1 MPSSIFFNGRK
12 QFRPGVYV
20 KAEEILTADTGIS
33 GGNVALIGDFP
44 IFKQDAL
51 NTFLDADSL
60 LEFTQGGKTTSGTS
74 MSDIA
79 QVAFNPLI
87 GATQTIDSLTLIN
100 IRPNSQASASNGGL
114 TFKSKLWGAEG
125 NSKKIKIFAD
135 SNDATKF
142 QFSIKD
148 GGLEVEKGTG
158 VGFGEVAT
166 LSYDNAATLYTSMKV
181 EITASLFNLAYTKSV
196 AQGGANA
203 TSTVSWSKA
212 HSGAVTFKTTSAIA
226 AGGQT
231 CVITGVDSTGVSTT
245 ETVTIATALNGLAT
259 STKSWSNI
267 TSFAFTSTG
276 GALVG
281 GVEIQGKFKSVA
293 LNEIDDLETFLVGIV
308 QEDDDFSAQAPSI
321 TLSGSDLDALTST
334 ELKNAEVA
342 FTANTQAM
350 FDALSASMYIEAVKS
365 SNAVI
370 TVDADYVSLV
380 GGGQSSIA
388 GSNWNTALE
397 AILYKAIQIIVPWT
411 DDVTVHEKVKNHCK
425 DAAEISGLH
434 RNAWVGAAKEKTLAE
449 IKSSWVNVLNDKNIA
464 IVGQGISFQR
474 TNAAGN
480 ILTINKADP
489 QWLALMLACMQGC
502 TAIAEPLTNKKPNIV
517 STSEVFNPL
526 KEASQAIQ
534 SGIVILTNA
543 GGLGNRVERSV
554 TTHVKDNNFVYS
566 EVSANES
573 LNTCLRDVKFSL
585 QEEIGSKALAS
596 AANDVS
602 TIVTNRLITQ
612 RNLSIIRDFRKVT
625 AVAVGDY
632 INVSFELAVVE
643 PLNFIIVNAKFGR
656 F

>member
-1 MPSSIFFNGRK
+1 
-12 QFRPGVYV
+12 
-20 KAEEILTADTGIS
+20 
-33 GGNVALIGDFP
+33 
-44 IFKQDAL
+44 
-51 NTFLDADSL
+51 
-60 LEFTQGGKTTSGTS
+60 
-74 MSDIA
+74 
-79 QVAFNPLI
+79 
-87 GATQTIDSLTLIN
+87 
-100 IRPNSQASASNGGL
+100 
-114 TFKSKLWGAEG
+114 
-125 NSKKIKIFAD
+125 
-135 SNDATKF
+135 
-142 QFSIKD
+142 
-148 GGLEVEKGTG
+148 
-158 VGFGEVAT
+158 
-166 LSYDNAATLYTSMKV
+166 
-181 EITASLFNLAYTKSV
+181 
-196 AQGGANA
+196 
-203 TSTVSWSKA
+203 
-212 HSGAVTFKTTSAIA
+212 
-226 AGGQT
+226 
-231 CVITGVDSTGVSTT
+231 
-245 ETVTIATALNGLAT
+245 
-259 STKSWSNI
+259 
-267 TSFAFTSTG
+267 
-276 GALVG
+276 
-281 GVEIQGKFKSVA
+281 
-293 LNEIDDLETFLVGIV
+293 
-308 QEDDDFSAQAPSI
+308 
-321 TLSGSDLDALTST
+321 
-334 ELKNAEVA
+334 
-342 FTANTQAM
+342 
-350 FDALSASMYIEAVKS
+350 
-365 SNAVI
+365 
-370 TVDADYVSLV
+370 
-380 GGGQSSIA
+380 
-388 GSNWNTALE
+388 
-397 AILYKAIQIIVPWT
+397 LYKAIQIVVPFT

-434 RNAWVGAAKEKTLAE
+434 RNAWVGATKEKTLAE

-534 SGIVILTNA
+534 NGIVILTNA

-585 QEEIGSKALAS
+585 QEEIGSKAVAS